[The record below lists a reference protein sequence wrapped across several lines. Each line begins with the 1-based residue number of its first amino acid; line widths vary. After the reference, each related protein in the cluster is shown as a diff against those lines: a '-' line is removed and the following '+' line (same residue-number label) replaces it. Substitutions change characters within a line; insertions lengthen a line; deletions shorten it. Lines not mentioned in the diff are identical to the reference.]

1 VAEANASIQEQIKKF
16 WSGLSRAKKIALIAI
31 TSSVLIGVIAIATLG
46 SRVRYAPLYT
56 GLSTEDSAAIVGK
69 LKELKVLHRVTP
81 TAIEVPE
88 DDVHELRLELA
99 SAGLPRG
106 GGVGFEIFDSARFG
120 ATEFEQ
126 QVNLRRALEGELSR
140 SITTIEGVMSAR
152 VHLVLPE
159 RRLFAARSEGA
170 SASVVVK
177 LQPGIDFGK
186 REVAGIVHLV
196 SSAVPGLSKDRVS
209 VVNTDGITLH
219 RPGDG
224 GGQGTGLEESQNQA
238 ARDLAP
244 NMENHV
250 RTLLERVTGPGGA
263 DVRINVDLEDAS
275 RERTEEHYEPT
286 KSALR
291 SEHKSEETTTEEG
304 STVAGVP
311 GAQTNLPDVE
321 ESVASR
327 DGDLGGNIFRRTR
340 TRNWEVDRI
349 TEKIVTPRGDI
360 ARVSAAVL
368 IDGNYETKDGV
379 QVYQPRDPKELE
391 RLEEV
396 VKNAIGFNVERGDS
410 IRVEGA
416 KFSRL
421 DAGEPPKAGLQL
433 DKHLPYLLAL
443 LGLLTLLA
451 MLIIFLRAVKTGQK
465 PQPQLAAA
473 AVQVEGGTAK
483 AVAAVGSGGS
493 VGAVGA
499 AMSAGAGGEHAMLEG
514 GGAAGALGSGGP
526 DAAELAPPTPAEL
539 EDRRVRAIEYASKD
553 PVGAAIILTR
563 WLSSAEPAAE
573 QSGEGSRA

>member
-1 VAEANASIQEQIKKF
+1 VAEASASIQEQIKKF
-16 WSGLSRAKKIALIAI
+16 WSGLTRAKKVALVAI
-31 TSSVLIGVIAIATLG
+31 TFSVLIGVILVATLG

-56 GLSTEDSAAIVGK
+56 GLSTEDSAAIVSK
-69 LKELKVLHRVTP
+69 LKDMKVLHRVTP
-81 TAIEVPE
+81 TGIEVEE
-88 DDVHELRLELA
+88 DSVPAVRLDLA

-126 QVNLRRALEGELSR
+126 QINLRRALEGELSR
-140 SITTIEGVMSAR
+140 SITTIEGVISAR

-170 SASVVVK
+170 SASIVVK
-177 LQPGIDFGK
+177 LQPGMNFGK

-219 RPGDG
+219 RPSAGEGDG
-224 GGQGTGLEESQNQA
+224 SGLEESQGQA
-238 ARDLAP
+238 ARDLATS
-244 NMENHV
+244 MENHV
-250 RTLLERVTGPGGA
+250 RTLLERVTGPGGV

-286 KSALR
+286 RTALR
-291 SEHKSEETTTEEG
+291 SEHKTEETTTQEG

-321 ESVASR
+321 ESVASTE
-327 DGDLGGNIFRRTR
+327 GDLGGNIFRRTR

-349 TEKIVTPRGDI
+349 TEKIITPRGDVS
-360 ARVSAAVL
+360 RVSAAVL

-379 QVYQPRDPKELE
+379 QVYQPRDPEELK

-396 VKNAIGFNVERGDS
+396 VKNAIGFSVQRGDS

-421 DAGEPPKAGLQL
+421 DAGVPEPTGLKL
-433 DKHLPYLLAL
+433 ERHLPYVLAL
-443 LGLLTLLA
+443 LGLLTLLV
-451 MLIIFLRAVKTGQK
+451 MLVVFLRAVKSAQK
-465 PQPQLAAA
+465 PQLAAA
-473 AVQVEGGTAK
+473 AVQVEGGTGK
-483 AVAAVGSGGS
+483 AIAAVGSG
-493 VGAVGA
+493 
-499 AMSAGAGGEHAMLEG
+499 AGAGAVAGLRAGADANLLEG
-514 GGAAGALGSGGP
+514 EAADALGAGMP
-526 DAAELAPPTPAEL
+526 PAELPAASPAEL
-539 EDRRVRAIEYASKD
+539 EDRRVRAIDYASKD

-563 WLSSAEPAAE
+563 WLSSPESTSAQGSERGAE
-573 QSGEGSRA
+573 

>member
-1 VAEANASIQEQIKKF
+1 VADIPNNLLEQIKKF
-16 WSGLSRAKKIALIAI
+16 WSALSRAKKIALIAV
-31 TSSVLIGVIAIATLG
+31 TSSVLCGVIAVAMLG
-46 SRVRYAPLYT
+46 SRVRYAPLYM
-56 GLSTEDSAAIVGK
+56 GLSTEDSAAVAAK

-81 TAIEVPE
+81 TGIEVPE
-88 DDVHELRLELA
+88 ERVPELRLDLA

-126 QVNLRRALEGELSR
+126 QVNLRRALEGELAR
-140 SITTIEGVMSAR
+140 SIMTIEGVTAAR

-186 REVAGIVHLV
+186 REVAGVVHLV
-196 SSAVPGLSKDRVS
+196 SSAVPGLTKDRVS
-209 VVNTDGITLH
+209 VVNTDGLTLH
-219 RPGDG
+219 RPSSEDTGNG
-224 GGQGTGLEESQNQA
+224 GALEETQNQA
-238 ARDLAP
+238 AREIAT

-286 KSALR
+286 KTALR
-291 SEHKSEETTTEEG
+291 SEHKTEETTTEEG

-311 GAQTNLPDVE
+311 GAQTNLPDVD

-327 DGDLGGNIFRRTR
+327 EADQGGNIFRRSR
-340 TRNWEVDRI
+340 TRNWEVDRV

-379 QVYQPRDPKELE
+379 QVYQPRDPAELA

-396 VKNAIGFNVERGDS
+396 VKNAIGFSVARGDS

-421 DAGEPPKAGLQL
+421 EASVPPPSTLKI
-433 DKHLPYLLAL
+433 DRYLPYLLAA
-443 LGLLTLLA
+443 LGLCTLLA
-451 MLIIFLRAVKTGQK
+451 MLVVFMRAVKSSREPAQLEGAE
-465 PQPQLAAA
+465 QPAELAEGEPAAA
-473 AVQVEGGTAK
+473 ALPGAA
-483 AVAAVGSGGS
+483 AVAA
-493 VGAVGA
+493 
-499 AMSAGAGGEHAMLEG
+499 L
-514 GGAAGALGSGGP
+514 
-526 DAAELAPPTPAEL
+526 PPPSPAEL
-539 EDRRVRAIEYASKD
+539 EERRVRAIDVASRD
-553 PVGAAIILTR
+553 PVGAAIIVSR
-563 WLSSAEPAAE
+563 WLSTGDESVAASQGGGPA
-573 QSGEGSRA
+573 

>member
-1 VAEANASIQEQIKKF
+1 VADATNSFQEQIKKF
-16 WSGLSRAKKIALIAI
+16 WSGLSRAKKIALIAV
-31 TSSVLIGVIAIATLG
+31 TSTVLLGVIAVATIG

-56 GLSTEDSAAIVGK
+56 GLSTEDSAAIATK
-69 LKELKVLHRVTP
+69 LKEMKVLHRVTP
-81 TAIEVPE
+81 SGIEVPE
-88 DDVHELRLELA
+88 ESVPELRLDLA

-126 QVNLRRALEGELSR
+126 QVNLRRALEGELAR
-140 SITTIEGVMSAR
+140 SIMTIEGVNSAR

-177 LQPGIDFGK
+177 LSPGVDFGK
-186 REVAGIVHLV
+186 REVAGVVHLV

-209 VVNTDGITLH
+209 VVNTDGVTLH
-219 RPGDG
+219 SPSSGDSG
-224 GGQGTGLEESQNQA
+224 SGGLEESQGQA
-238 ARDLAP
+238 ARELAAG
-244 NMENHV
+244 MENHV

-286 KSALR
+286 KTALR
-291 SEHKSEETTTEEG
+291 SEHKSEESTTEEG
-304 STVAGVP
+304 ATVAGVP

-321 ESVASR
+321 ESVASKEA
-327 DGDLGGNIFRRTR
+327 DQGGNVFRRTR

-360 ARVSAAVL
+360 SRVSAAVL

-379 QVYQPRDPKELE
+379 QVYQPRDPEELK

-396 VKNAIGFNVERGDS
+396 VKNAIGFNAGRGDS

-421 DAGEPPKAGLQL
+421 DSTLPAPPGLSL
-433 DKHLPYLLAL
+433 ERYIPYVLGV

-451 MLIIFLRAVKTGQK
+451 MLVVFLRAVKAAHK
-465 PQPQLAAA
+465 PELSSAAALAAG
-473 AVQVEGGTAK
+473 EGG
-483 AVAAVGSGGS
+483 AA
-493 VGAVGA
+493 
-499 AMSAGAGGEHAMLEG
+499 AMLEAAEAE
-514 GGAAGALGSGGP
+514 AAGALPGVPSP
-526 DAAELAPPTPAEL
+526 AELPAPSPAEL
-539 EDRRVRAIEYASKD
+539 EDRRVRAIEFASKD
-553 PVGAAIILTR
+553 PVGAAMILTR
-563 WLSSAEPAAE
+563 WLSSGEEAVSRET
-573 QSGEGSRA
+573 GEGAA